1 MMRTY
6 LTRAWALAGV
16 AVMVSFSPAHAGI
29 FDWFSNKKIEY
40 QSPLGAF
47 VGQNIGIG
55 DWEDVSEWDRSE
67 MQLIHQ
73 SALIAVNN
81 PVPVK
86 KTVYTLS
93 AKSYVVVASA
103 YSSTID
109 QTDSTPFITAH
120 GTHVRDGIM
129 ATNFLP
135 FGTIVRIPD
144 VFGEKTFVVEDRMH
158 TRFSD
163 RVDIW
168 FPTRA
173 EALEFGLQRVTIEI
187 VS

>member
-1 MMRTY
+1 MRTY
-6 LTRAWALAGV
+6 LTKALAL
-16 AVMVSFSPAHAGI
+16 AVITVLVSFSPAQAGI

-55 DWEDVSEWDRSE
+55 SLKDISEEEKSE

-73 SALIAVNN
+73 TAVIAINN
-81 PVPVK
+81 PVPTK
-86 KTVYTLS
+86 KTLS
-93 AKSYVVVASA
+93 AISTKSYVIVASA
-103 YSSTID
+103 YSSTVD
-109 QTDSTPFITAH
+109 QTDSTPFITAR
-120 GTHVRDGIM
+120 GTHVRDGVV

-135 FGTIVRIPD
+135 FGTVIRIPD
-144 VFGEKTFVVEDRMH
+144 VFGDKTFVVEDRMH

-163 RVDIW
+163 RIDIW

-173 EALEFGLQRVTIEI
+173 EALNFGLRRVKIEI

>member
-1 MMRTY
+1 MRTY
-6 LTRAWALAGV
+6 LTKAWALATV

-47 VGQNIGIG
+47 VGQNIGVGSPQDI
-55 DWEDVSEWDRSE
+55 SEEEPFE

-73 SALIAVNN
+73 TTIVAINN
-81 PVPVK
+81 PVLAK
-86 KTVYTLS
+86 KIS
-93 AKSYVVVASA
+93 PASPAKSYVTVASA

-120 GTHVRDGIM
+120 GTHVRDGII

-135 FGTIVRIPD
+135 FGTIVRIPE
-144 VFGEKTFVVEDRMH
+144 VFGEKIFVVEDRMH

-168 FPTRA
+168 FPTRI
-173 EALEFGLQRVTIEI
+173 EALEFGLRKVKIEI